1 MVILTYSGVFIVNF
15 EHISHLPRREKCQ
28 NTCFILEKRKKIKF
42 SRLQIEVLFLP
53 NISPP
58 VYKHGAYIQEDLY
71 RPVKFSLCPYIRPK
85 RITGILRYLY

>member
-58 VYKHGAYIQEDLY
+58 VYKHGAYIQGDLY
-71 RPVKFSLCPYIRPK
+71 RPVKFALCPYIRPG